1 MEFEETA
8 AADTPA
14 MENAGAAAE
23 TAAEN
28 AMTEEIKAV
37 PMDASAETSDG
48 GFDAL
53 DKEAEAGA
61 ENAPAQTR
69 GERPRRTPPPV
80 KPASPESMDE
90 ARNVLAHMFD
100 FLGIDANIRVEN
112 KPRSVNLYVTTEEP
126 GRVIGHHGKTLENL
140 QLIVN
145 RIMQKTD
152 SEFPK
157 LYIDMDCPRDRRTE
171 RRIERAERSENGE
184 RAEQRPERGE
194 RRGERGE
201 RGERPRRDFRG
212 GRGERR
218 DRFEGGRGSFSHDDV
233 LRQQALDAAK
243 EVHQWGSPKTLPP
256 MNSHDRRIVHITLE
270 GDTGLTTNSIG
281 DGEKRSVVIAL
292 KEEVNA

>member
-1 MEFEETA
+1 MELEENA
-8 AADTPA
+8 AADTQA
-14 MENAGAAAE
+14 MENAGAATE
-23 TAAEN
+23 TAAE
-28 AMTEEIKAV
+28 TVTTDEIKAV
-37 PMDASAETSDG
+37 PLDNASAETNDG
-48 GFDAL
+48 GFDETG
-53 DKEAEAGA
+53 KEPEA
-61 ENAPAQTR
+61 R

-80 KPASPESMDE
+80 KPASQESMEE

-112 KPRSVNLYVTTEEP
+112 KPRSVNLYVSTEEP

-157 LYIDMDCPRDRRTE
+157 LYIDMEGPRERRSERRSERSERSERTE
-171 RRIERAERSENGE
+171 R
-184 RAEQRPERGE
+184 P
-194 RRGERGE
+194 E
-201 RGERPRRDFRG
+201 RGERPRREFRS
-212 GRGERR
+212 ERRDR
-218 DRFEGGRGSFSHDDV
+218 DRFEGHRGSSFSRDEV

-243 EVHQWGSPKTLPP
+243 EVHQWGAPKTLPP

-270 GDTGLTTNSIG
+270 SDTALTTNSIG

>member
-1 MEFEETA
+1 MELEETA
-8 AADTPA
+8 AADTQA

-23 TAAEN
+23 TAAE
-28 AMTEEIKAV
+28 TVTTDEIKAV
-37 PMDASAETSDG
+37 PMDASAANAG
-48 GFDAL
+48 GFDEIEKNSDA
-53 DKEAEAGA
+53 
-61 ENAPAQTR
+61 AQSR
-69 GERPRRTPPPV
+69 GERPRRNPPQV
-80 KPASPESMDE
+80 KPASQESMEE

-112 KPRSVNLYVTTEEP
+112 KPRSVNLYVSTEEP

-157 LYIDMDCPRDRRTE
+157 LYIDMEGPRE
-171 RRIERAERSENGE
+171 RRSERRSERGDRVERGEHGERSE
-184 RAEQRPERGE
+184 RGD
-194 RRGERGE
+194 
-201 RGERPRRDFRG
+201 RPRREF
-212 GRGERR
+212 RGERR
-218 DRFEGGRGSFSHDDV
+218 DRDRFEGRRGSSFSRDEV

-243 EVHQWGSPKTLPP
+243 EVHQWGAPKTLPP

-270 GDTGLTTNSIG
+270 GDAALTTNSIG

>member
-1 MEFEETA
+1 MELEENA
-8 AADTPA
+8 AADNQA

-23 TAAEN
+23 AAAET
-28 AMTEEIKAV
+28 ATTDEIKAV
-37 PMDASAETSDG
+37 PMDNAAETNDG
-48 GFDAL
+48 GFDEI
-53 DKEAEAGA
+53 DKAPEARA
-61 ENAPAQTR
+61 
-69 GERPRRTPPPV
+69 ERPRRTPPPV
-80 KPASPESMDE
+80 KPASQESMEE

-112 KPRSVNLYVTTEEP
+112 KPRSVNLYVSTEEP

-157 LYIDMDCPRDRRTE
+157 LYIDMEGPRE
-171 RRIERAERSENGE
+171 RRSER
-184 RAEQRPERGE
+184 RAEQSERPER
-194 RRGERGE
+194 RDRHTE
-201 RGERPRRDFRG
+201 RGERPRREF
-212 GRGERR
+212 RGERR
-218 DRFEGGRGSFSHDDV
+218 DRFEGRRGSSFSHDEV

-270 GDTGLTTNSIG
+270 SDSALTTNSIG
-281 DGEKRSVVIAL
+281 DGENRSVVIAL

>member
-1 MEFEETA
+1 MELEENA
-8 AADTPA
+8 AADTQA

-23 TAAEN
+23 AAAE
-28 AMTEEIKAV
+28 TVTTDEIKAV
-37 PMDASAETSDG
+37 PMDNASAETNDG
-48 GFDAL
+48 GFDEIK
-53 DKEAEAGA
+53 DSES
-61 ENAPAQTR
+61 R

-80 KPASPESMDE
+80 KPASPESMEE

-112 KPRSVNLYVTTEEP
+112 KPRSVNLYVSTGEP

-157 LYIDMDCPRDRRTE
+157 LYIDMEGPRERRTE
-171 RRIERAERSENGE
+171 RRIERTDRV
-184 RAEQRPERGE
+184 
-194 RRGERGE
+194 E
-201 RGERPRRDFRG
+201 RGERPHREF
-212 GRGERR
+212 RGERR
-218 DRFEGGRGSFSHDDV
+218 DRFEGGRRGSSFSHDEV

-243 EVHQWGSPKTLPP
+243 EVHQWGAPKTLPP

-270 GDTGLTTNSIG
+270 DDTALTTNSIG

>member
-1 MEFEETA
+1 MELEENA
-8 AADTPA
+8 AANNQA

-23 TAAEN
+23 TAAE
-28 AMTEEIKAV
+28 TVTTDEIKAV
-37 PMDASAETSDG
+37 PMDNASAANDG
-48 GFDAL
+48 GFDEIEKNSDA
-53 DKEAEAGA
+53 
-61 ENAPAQTR
+61 AQSR
-69 GERPRRTPPPV
+69 GERARRNPPPV
-80 KPASPESMDE
+80 KPASQESMEE

-112 KPRSVNLYVTTEEP
+112 KPRSVNLYVSTGEP

-157 LYIDMDCPRDRRTE
+157 LYIDMEGPRE
-171 RRIERAERSENGE
+171 RRSERRSE
-184 RAEQRPERGE
+184 RTDRVERGE
-194 RRGERGE
+194 RSE
-201 RGERPRRDFRG
+201 RGERPRREF
-212 GRGERR
+212 RGERR
-218 DRFEGGRGSFSHDDV
+218 DRDRFECRRGSSFSRDEV

-243 EVHQWGSPKTLPP
+243 EVHQWGAPKTLPP

-270 GDTGLTTNSIG
+270 GDTALTTNSIG

>member
-1 MEFEETA
+1 MELEENA
-8 AADTPA
+8 AADNQA
-14 MENAGAAAE
+14 MGNAGAAAE

-28 AMTEEIKAV
+28 PTDEIKAV
-37 PMDASAETSDG
+37 PLDSAAEAGEG
-48 GFDAL
+48 GFDGNEQ
-53 DKEAEAGA
+53 DTEAGTA
-61 ENAPAQTR
+61 AAAQPR
-69 GERPRRTPPPV
+69 GERVRRMPPPV

-90 ARNVLAHMFD
+90 AKNVLAHMFD

-112 KPRSVNLYVTTEEP
+112 KPRSVNLYVSTEEP

-157 LYIDMDCPRDRRTE
+157 LYIDMDGSRDRRTE
-171 RRIERAERSENGE
+171 RRTERAD
-184 RAEQRPERGE
+184 RPERGD
-194 RRGERGE
+194 RRME
-201 RGERPRRDFRG
+201 RGERPARREF
-212 GRGERR
+212 RGERR
-218 DRFEGGRGSFSHDDV
+218 DRFDGGRKSSFSHDEV

-243 EVHQWGSPKTLPP
+243 EVHQWGAPKTLPP

-270 GDTGLTTNSIG
+270 SDSALTTNSIG
-281 DGEKRSVVIAL
+281 DGENRSVVIAL

>member
-1 MEFEETA
+1 MEPEENA
-8 AADTPA
+8 AAEAQA
-14 MENAGAAAE
+14 MGNAVAAE
-23 TAAEN
+23 TAEE
-28 AMTEEIKAV
+28 TVTTDEIKAV
-37 PMDASAETSDG
+37 PMDSP
-48 GFDAL
+48 
-53 DKEAEAGA
+53 A
-61 ENAPAQTR
+61 ENGDADGFEEAAPAPEAVADAQQSR

-80 KPASPESMDE
+80 KPASPESMEE
-90 ARNVLAHMFD
+90 ARGVLAHMFD

-112 KPRSVNLYVTTEEP
+112 KPRSVNLYVSTEEP

-157 LYIDMDCPRDRRTE
+157 LYIDMDGNRE
-171 RRIERAERSENGE
+171 RRAERRPERPERSERSE
-184 RAEQRPERGE
+184 RPERSERRPERGE
-194 RRGERGE
+194 RSGRREFRGERGE
-201 RGERPRRDFRG
+201 R
-212 GRGERR
+212 R
-218 DRFEGGRGSFSHDDV
+218 DRSEGGRRSSFSHDEV

-270 GDTGLTTNSIG
+270 GDTDLTTNSIG
-281 DGEKRSVVIAL
+281 DGENRSVVIAL

>member
-1 MEFEETA
+1 ME
-8 AADTPA
+8 
-14 MENAGAAAE
+14 
-23 TAAEN
+23 
-28 AMTEEIKAV
+28 
-37 PMDASAETSDG
+37 
-48 GFDAL
+48 
-53 DKEAEAGA
+53 
-61 ENAPAQTR
+61 
-69 GERPRRTPPPV
+69 
-80 KPASPESMDE
+80 E
-90 ARNVLAHMFD
+90 ARSVLAHMFD

-112 KPRSVNLYVTTEEP
+112 KPRSVNLYVSTGEP

-157 LYIDMDCPRDRRTE
+157 LYIDMEGPRE
-171 RRIERAERSENGE
+171 RRSERRSE
-184 RAEQRPERGE
+184 RTDRVERGE
-194 RRGERGE
+194 RSE
-201 RGERPRRDFRG
+201 RGERPRREF
-212 GRGERR
+212 RGERR
-218 DRFEGGRGSFSHDDV
+218 DRDRFEGRRGSSFSHDEV

-270 GDTGLTTNSIG
+270 GDAALTTNSIG

>member
-1 MEFEETA
+1 MELEETA
-8 AADTPA
+8 AADNQA

-23 TAAEN
+23 AAAE
-28 AMTEEIKAV
+28 TVTTDEIKAV
-37 PMDASAETSDG
+37 PMDNASAETNNG
-48 GFDAL
+48 GFDEI
-53 DKEAEAGA
+53 DKEPEA
-61 ENAPAQTR
+61 R

-80 KPASPESMDE
+80 KPASPESMEE

-112 KPRSVNLYVTTEEP
+112 KPRSVNLYVSTEEP

-157 LYIDMDCPRDRRTE
+157 LYIDMEGPRE
-171 RRIERAERSENGE
+171 RRSERRAERT
-184 RAEQRPERGE
+184 EQSDRPERGE
-194 RRGERGE
+194 RRTE
-201 RGERPRRDFRG
+201 RGERPRREF
-212 GRGERR
+212 RGERR
-218 DRFEGGRGSFSHDDV
+218 DRDRFDGRRGSSFSHDEV

-270 GDTGLTTNSIG
+270 EDAALTTNSIG

>member
-1 MEFEETA
+1 MEPEENA
-8 AADTPA
+8 AAEAQA
-14 MENAGAAAE
+14 MGNAVAAE
-23 TAAEN
+23 TAEE
-28 AMTEEIKAV
+28 TVTTDEIKAV
-37 PMDASAETSDG
+37 PMDSP
-48 GFDAL
+48 
-53 DKEAEAGA
+53 A
-61 ENAPAQTR
+61 ENGDADGFEEAAPAPEAVADAQQSR

-80 KPASPESMDE
+80 KPASPESMEE
-90 ARNVLAHMFD
+90 ARGVLAHMFD

-112 KPRSVNLYVTTEEP
+112 KPRSVNLYVSTEEP

-157 LYIDMDCPRDRRTE
+157 LYIDMDGNRE
-171 RRIERAERSENGE
+171 RRAERRPERPERSERSE
-184 RAEQRPERGE
+184 RPERSERRPERGE
-194 RRGERGE
+194 RSGRREFRGERGE
-201 RGERPRRDFRG
+201 R
-212 GRGERR
+212 R
-218 DRFEGGRGSFSHDDV
+218 DRSEGGRRSSFSHDEV

-270 GDTGLTTNSIG
+270 GDSDLTTNSIG
-281 DGEKRSVVIAL
+281 DGENRSVVIAL

>member
-1 MEFEETA
+1 MELEETA
-8 AADTPA
+8 AADTQA

-23 TAAEN
+23 AAAEN
-28 AMTEEIKAV
+28 VTNDEIKAV
-37 PMDASAETSDG
+37 PMDTSAETNDG
-48 GFDAL
+48 GFDEIEKNSDA
-53 DKEAEAGA
+53 
-61 ENAPAQTR
+61 AQTR
-69 GERPRRTPPPV
+69 GERSRRNPPPV
-80 KPASPESMDE
+80 KPASQESMEE

-112 KPRSVNLYVTTEEP
+112 KPRSVNLYVSTGEP

-157 LYIDMDCPRDRRTE
+157 LYIDMDGSRE
-171 RRIERAERSENGE
+171 RRAERRTD
-184 RAEQRPERGE
+184 RAERPERGGERGE
-194 RRGERGE
+194 RRAERGE
-201 RGERPRRDFRG
+201 RSGRREF
-212 GRGERR
+212 RGERR
-218 DRFEGGRGSFSHDDV
+218 DRFDGGRRSSFSHDDV

-243 EVHQWGSPKTLPP
+243 EVHQWGAPKTLPP

-270 GDTGLTTNSIG
+270 SDSALTTNSIG
-281 DGEKRSVVIAL
+281 DGENRSVVIAL

>member
-1 MEFEETA
+1 MEFEENA
-8 AADTPA
+8 AAENTA

-23 TAAEN
+23 TAVEN
-28 AMTEEIKAV
+28 VTTDEIRTV
-37 PMDASAETSDG
+37 PMDGAAEMNDNG
-48 GFDAL
+48 GFDDV
-53 DKEAEAGA
+53 DKETEADA
-61 ENAPAQTR
+61 DAAPQTR
-69 GERPRRTPPPV
+69 GDRPRRNPPPV
-80 KPASPESMDE
+80 KPASPESMEE
-90 ARNVLAHMFD
+90 ARSVLAHMFD

-112 KPRSVNLYVTTEEP
+112 KPRSVNLYVSTEEP

-157 LYIDMDCPRDRRTE
+157 LYIDMDCSRE
-171 RRIERAERSENGE
+171 RRAERRAERAER
-184 RAEQRPERGE
+184 PERSEHRME
-194 RRGERGE
+194 RGDRPARREFRGERG
-201 RGERPRRDFRG
+201 D
-212 GRGERR
+212 RR
-218 DRFEGGRGSFSHDDV
+218 DRFDGGRRSSFSHDDV

-243 EVHQWGSPKTLPP
+243 EVHQWGAPKTLPP

-270 GDTGLTTNSIG
+270 NDAALTTNSIG

>member
-1 MEFEETA
+1 MELEETA
-8 AADTPA
+8 AADTQA

-23 TAAEN
+23 AAAE
-28 AMTEEIKAV
+28 TVTTDEIKAV
-37 PMDASAETSDG
+37 PMDNASAETNNG
-48 GFDAL
+48 GFDEK
-53 DKEAEAGA
+53 DSE
-61 ENAPAQTR
+61 PR
-69 GERPRRTPPPV
+69 DERPRRTPPPV
-80 KPASPESMDE
+80 KPASPESMEE

-112 KPRSVNLYVTTEEP
+112 KPRSVNLYVSTEEP

-157 LYIDMDCPRDRRTE
+157 LYIDMEGPRERRTE
-171 RRIERAERSENGE
+171 RRIERAERAENGE
-184 RAEQRPERGE
+184 RAERPERGE
-194 RRGERGE
+194 RRGERSERPRREFRERGE
-201 RGERPRRDFRG
+201 RGERFDG
-212 GRGERR
+212 GRRS
-218 DRFEGGRGSFSHDDV
+218 SFSHDDV

-256 MNSHDRRIVHITLE
+256 MNSHDRRIIHITLE
-270 GDTGLTTNSIG
+270 GDDALTTNSIG

>member
-1 MEFEETA
+1 MELEETA
-8 AADTPA
+8 AADNQA
-14 MENAGAAAE
+14 MEKAGAAAE
-23 TAAEN
+23 AAAE
-28 AMTEEIKAV
+28 TVTTDEIKAV
-37 PMDASAETSDG
+37 PMDNAAEANDG
-48 GFDAL
+48 GFDEI
-53 DKEAEAGA
+53 DKAPEARA
-61 ENAPAQTR
+61 
-69 GERPRRTPPPV
+69 ERPRRTPPPV
-80 KPASPESMDE
+80 KPASPESMEE
-90 ARNVLAHMFD
+90 ARSVLAHMLD

-112 KPRSVNLYVTTEEP
+112 KPRSVNLYVSTEEP

-157 LYIDMDCPRDRRTE
+157 LYIDMEGPRE
-171 RRIERAERSENGE
+171 RRSER
-184 RAEQRPERGE
+184 RPERTD
-194 RRGERGE
+194 RAERGE
-201 RGERPRRDFRG
+201 RGERPERSERPRREF
-212 GRGERR
+212 RGERR
-218 DRFEGGRGSFSHDDV
+218 DRFEGRRGSSFSHDEV

-270 GDTGLTTNSIG
+270 GDTALTTNSVG

>member
-1 MEFEETA
+1 MELEETA
-8 AADTPA
+8 AADTQA

-28 AMTEEIKAV
+28 VTTDEIKAV
-37 PMDASAETSDG
+37 PMDDASAETNDG
-48 GFDAL
+48 GFDEIEKNSDA
-53 DKEAEAGA
+53 
-61 ENAPAQTR
+61 AQTR
-69 GERPRRTPPPV
+69 AERPRRNPPPV
-80 KPASPESMDE
+80 KPASRESMEE
-90 ARNVLAHMFD
+90 ARSVLAHMFD

-112 KPRSVNLYVTTEEP
+112 KPRSVNLYVSTEEP

-157 LYIDMDCPRDRRTE
+157 LYIDMEGPRERHSE
-171 RRIERAERSENGE
+171 RRSERTDRV
-184 RAEQRPERGE
+184 ERGE
-194 RRGERGE
+194 RSE
-201 RGERPRRDFRG
+201 RGERPRREF
-212 GRGERR
+212 RGERR
-218 DRFEGGRGSFSHDDV
+218 DRDRFEGRRGSSFSRDEV

-243 EVHQWGSPKTLPP
+243 EVHQWGAPKTLPP

-270 GDTGLTTNSIG
+270 GDTALTTNSIG

>member
-1 MEFEETA
+1 MELEETA
-8 AADTPA
+8 VADQA

-23 TAAEN
+23 AAE
-28 AMTEEIKAV
+28 TVTTDEIKAV
-37 PMDASAETSDG
+37 PMDASAETTDG
-48 GFDAL
+48 GFDEIDRNNDA
-53 DKEAEAGA
+53 
-61 ENAPAQTR
+61 AQTR
-69 GERPRRTPPPV
+69 GERPRRNPPPV
-80 KPASPESMDE
+80 KPASRESMEE

-112 KPRSVNLYVTTEEP
+112 KSRSVNLYVSTEEP

-157 LYIDMDCPRDRRTE
+157 LYIDMEGPRE
-171 RRIERAERSENGE
+171 RRSERRSE
-184 RAEQRPERGE
+184 RTDRVERGE
-194 RRGERGE
+194 RSE
-201 RGERPRRDFRG
+201 RGERPRREF
-212 GRGERR
+212 RGERR
-218 DRFEGGRGSFSHDDV
+218 DRDRFEGRRGSSFSRDEV

-243 EVHQWGSPKTLPP
+243 EVHQWGAPKTLPP

-270 GDTGLTTNSIG
+270 DDTALTTNSIG

>member
-1 MEFEETA
+1 MELEENA
-8 AADTPA
+8 AAENQA
-14 MENAGAAAE
+14 MQNADAAAE
-23 TAAEN
+23 TA
-28 AMTEEIKAV
+28 TETVTTDEIKAV
-37 PMDASAETSDG
+37 PMDAAAETNDG
-48 GFDAL
+48 GFDEVDNSSSETDAVA
-53 DKEAEAGA
+53 D
-61 ENAPAQTR
+61 PAAQPR
-69 GERPRRTPPPV
+69 DERPRKTPPPV
-80 KPASPESMDE
+80 KPASQKSMEE
-90 ARNVLAHMFD
+90 ARSVLAHMFD

-112 KPRSVNLYVTTEEP
+112 KPRSVNLYVSTEEP

-157 LYIDMDCPRDRRTE
+157 LYIDMDCPRERKSERRTE
-171 RRIERAERSENGE
+171 RAERAERT
-184 RAEQRPERGE
+184 ERGE
-194 RRGERGE
+194 RPERPE
-201 RGERPRRDFRG
+201 RGERPRREF
-212 GRGERR
+212 RGERR
-218 DRFEGGRGSFSHDDV
+218 ERRRDRFDGDRGSFSHDDV

-270 GDTGLTTNSIG
+270 GDDALTTNSVG